1 MEKKYLIPLS
11 EYVKSNKA
19 DMSPNNDV
27 FSVLNR
33 LNSYTNLITQLINL
47 GQFIAC
53 DLDGN
58 VLEEPLMEKYGYLN
72 STSFEEQG
80 GWVIEGGEDAYYE
93 AKKEYQEAQER
104 VLFKRFSSSQHK
116 GLVKFKQNGS
126 YTFLDIKKFDTL
138 EDLTHLKLELK

>member
-1 MEKKYLIPLS
+1 MEKRYLIKLS

-33 LNSYTNLITQLINL
+33 LNSYTNLITQPINI

-53 DLDGN
+53 DLKGN
-58 VLEEPLMEKYGYLN
+58 VLEKPLMYYNEFALTQLK
-72 STSFEEQG
+72 SVEMSIA
-80 GWVIEGGEDAYYE
+80 IEAN
-93 AKKEYQEAQER
+93 KKVKEYQEAQER
-104 VLFKRFSSSQHK
+104 VLFKGFSSSQHK

-138 EDLTHLKLELK
+138 EDLTHLKIELK

>member
-33 LNSYTNLITQLINL
+33 LNSYTNLITQPINL

-58 VLEEPLMEKYGYLN
+58 VLEKPQEPEHPYNDKKCDVWFQYEICLN
-72 STSFEEQG
+72 R
-80 GWVIEGGEDAYYE
+80 
-93 AKKEYQEAQER
+93 YQEAQER